1 LTFNNTQKLLAG
13 VLALVLVVG
22 MTSPAFADPTGDEI
36 SILVECDLF
45 NDNAV
50 VADYFVVGPGS
61 ELITSCVQVGTIIV
75 DVGEDQG
82 TAFIWYTFDGP
93 FITYEPLR
101 ITVGDIDWLDEAEN
115 KIPGSIDDVICE
127 VDGINF
133 QIINIDFSSNQVAV
147 EFEATDLSPII
158 MAHCELVVS
167 HPVAG
172 ELLPLDS
179 TALFLAGIQS
189 MTVWMIPTVLGLAGA
204 GVYLVKFRKH

>member
-1 LTFNNTQKLLAG
+1 MKTKVLSLLAISAM
-13 VLALVLVVG
+13 LLLTNYSTAYA
-22 MTSPAFADPTGDEI
+22 SPIGDEV

-45 NDNAV
+45 NGNAV

-82 TAFIWYTFDGP
+82 TAFIWYTFPDP
-93 FITYEPLR
+93 FITYDPLR
-101 ITVGDIDWLDEAEN
+101 ITVGDIDWLDQNGN

-127 VDGINF
+127 VDGNDF
-133 QIINIDFSSNQVAV
+133 QINNIDFSSNQVAV
-147 EFEATDLSPII
+147 EFEAILVGGIT

-172 ELLPLDS
+172 KLLSLDTS
-179 TALFLAGIQS
+179 ALMIAGLTS
-189 MTVWMIPTVLGLAGA
+189 SAVWMVPAIAGLAGVA
-204 GVYLVKFRKH
+204 VYLVKFKANRG

>member
-1 LTFNNTQKLLAG
+1 VKTKVLSLLAISAM
-13 VLALVLVVG
+13 LLLTNYSTAYA
-22 MTSPAFADPTGDEI
+22 SPIGDEV
-36 SILVECDLF
+36 SILVECDLSNGNGF
-45 NDNAV
+45 GGDF
-50 VADYFVVGPGS
+50 FVVDPDPEFS
-61 ELITSCVQVGTIIV
+61 TFCNQVGTIIV

-82 TAFIWYTFDGP
+82 TAFIWYTFGSP
-93 FITYEPLR
+93 FITYDPLR
-101 ITVGDIDWLDEAEN
+101 ITVGDIDWLDQNGN

-127 VDGINF
+127 VDGNDL

-147 EFEATDLSPII
+147 EFEAIQVGDIT
-158 MAHCELVVS
+158 MAHCKLVVS

-204 GVYLVKFRKH
+204 GVYLVKFRKQ

>member
-1 LTFNNTQKLLAG
+1 MLLLTNYSTAY
-13 VLALVLVVG
+13 A
-22 MTSPAFADPTGDEI
+22 SPIGDEV

-45 NDNAV
+45 NGNAV

-82 TAFIWYTFDGP
+82 TAFIWYTFPDP
-93 FITYEPLR
+93 FITYDPLR
-101 ITVGDIDWLDEAEN
+101 ITVGDIDWLDQNGN

-127 VDGINF
+127 VEGNDF
-133 QIINIDFSSNQVAV
+133 QINNIDFSSNQVAV
-147 EFEATDLSPII
+147 EFEAILVGGIT

-204 GVYLVKFRKH
+204 GVYLVKFRKQ